1 MFNRPCRRARRG
13 LTLMELI
20 VVLVILIG
28 LAGILIPLFP
38 SLIGRAHTSAGATND
53 AEVTKAMQVHEAT
66 YFSYPDHY
74 DSLLGT
80 GGTALFAKLPT
91 DGVNPVGGATELNF
105 APLTAATAAS
115 LANAGVANVWDLDDA
130 TSDPTFNPYGAV
142 RVLAATGNVAVLG
155 VDAITRMN
163 LPPGETYV
171 VFGIGRRCTM
181 VGRSLTD
188 PPVHFADDQANTPE
202 KVYGR
207 KCVVFAVTKNT
218 GAAARDRA
226 KFIGSVSLHPD
237 GVVTADDH
245 LREYYGIVND
255 N

>member
-1 MFNRPCRRARRG
+1 MSRVPQRRRA

-20 VVLVILIG
+20 VVLVILVG

-38 SLIGRAHTSAGATND
+38 SLIGRTHTASGATND
-53 AEVTKAMQVHEAT
+53 SELTKAIQVHEAT
-66 YFSYPDHY
+66 YFQYPDQF
-74 DSLLGT
+74 DSLMGT
-80 GGTALFAKLPT
+80 GSTALFAKLPT
-91 DGVNPVGGATELNF
+91 DGMNPVGGSTELNF
-105 APLTAATAAS
+105 AALTAGTATA
-115 LANAGVANVWDLDDA
+115 LTNAGIVNVWDLNDA
-130 TSDPTFNPYGAV
+130 TADPTFNPYGAA
-142 RVLAATGNVAVLG
+142 RVLAAGGNVAVLG
-155 VDAITRMN
+155 TAAITRMN
-163 LPPGETYV
+163 LPAGETYV

-207 KCVVFAVTKNT
+207 KCVVFVVTKNGGT
-218 GAAARDRA
+218 ATRDRA
-226 KFIGSVSLHPD
+226 KFVGSVSLHPD

-245 LREYYGIVND
+245 MKEYYGIVND

>member
-1 MFNRPCRRARRG
+1 MFNNRRARRG

-38 SLIGRAHTSAGATND
+38 SLIGRTHTSAGATND
-53 AEVTKAMQVHEAT
+53 SEVTKAIQVHEAT
-66 YFSYPDHY
+66 YFQYPDQF
-74 DSLLGT
+74 DSLISD
-80 GGTALFAKLPT
+80 GGATLFTKLPN
-91 DGVNPVGGATELNF
+91 DGTNPVGNELV
-105 APLTAATAAS
+105 PTTLTADHVTTLTS
-115 LANAGVANVWDLDDA
+115 AGLANVWDQVNTTA
-130 TSDPTFNPYGAV
+130 DPTFNPYPAAM
-142 RVLAATGNVAVLG
+142 RPLAAGGTLAALSP
-155 VDAITRMN
+155 AAAARFN
-163 LPPGETYV
+163 LPAGETYFV
-171 VFGIGRRCTM
+171 VGIGRRCTM

-207 KCVVFAVTKNT
+207 KCVLFVVTKNAGT
-218 GAAARDRA
+218 APRERA
-226 KFIGSVSLHPD
+226 KFVGSVSLHPD